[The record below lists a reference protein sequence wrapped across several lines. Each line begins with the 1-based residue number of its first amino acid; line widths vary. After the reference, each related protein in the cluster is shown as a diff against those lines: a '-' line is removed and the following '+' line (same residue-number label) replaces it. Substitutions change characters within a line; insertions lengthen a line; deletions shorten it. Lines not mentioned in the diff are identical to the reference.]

1 MAYDESTAWFR
12 VQLCNLLLVV
22 HCCEERFWLFL
33 AVTFWP
39 VKNFDDLV
47 HSCIKTCCNTEKKF
61 FNRKSVSHNNTHPW
75 TRNLVQLESCFSF
88 KQKRLF
94 LYNVLLSAFVFNS
107 TILSSNC

>member
-33 AVTFWP
+33 AVTFWS

-47 HSCIKTCCNTEKKF
+47 HSCIKTCCNSEKKYLIG
-61 FNRKSVSHNNTHPW
+61 NRFHITMRILGPEI
-75 TRNLVQLESCFSF
+75 LFS
-88 KQKRLF
+88 
-94 LYNVLLSAFVFNS
+94 
-107 TILSSNC
+107 